1 MKSVLAKFE
10 AYLLTEKR
18 VSKNTFAAYQSDLG
32 QFVQFLQNNTIELAN
47 VTGDHLKLFLH
58 FLKGQE
64 IGARSMARKIST
76 LKLFFRWANE
86 RLSWNVQA
94 NQLRA
99 PKLEK
104 KLPTYLKPSEIEQL
118 LQAAHADNSLHGKRN
133 SVMLYLL
140 YATGMRISEL
150 INLELAH
157 LQLESALIYVLGKGG
172 KGRLVPIPE
181 HITSMIRNYIDTV
194 RPQLMAAEMINGT
207 PFLFPVLYG
216 KVAKPISRQS
226 FWMILNELCE
236 RAGIKKSISPHML
249 RHSLATHLLQQG
261 ANLRSLQMLLGHENL
276 ATVEIYTHL
285 EKSHVR
291 KVYDKKHPRA

>member
-1 MKSVLAKFE
+1 MKSVVNQFE

-32 QFVQFLQNNTIELAN
+32 QFVQFLENNAIELASVSADN
-47 VTGDHLKLFLH
+47 LRSFLH
-58 FLKGQE
+58 YLKHEE

-76 LKLFFRWANE
+76 IKLFFRWAQE
-86 RLSWNVQA
+86 RLSWKVSTD
-94 NQLRA
+94 QLRA

-104 KLPTYLKPSEIEQL
+104 KLPTYLKPSEIELL
-118 LQAAHADNSLHGKRN
+118 LQTAHADSSLHGKRN
-133 SVMLYLL
+133 SAMLYLL

-150 INLELAH
+150 INLELSH

-194 RPQLMAAEMINGT
+194 RPQLMPVEMVNAT
-207 PFLFPVLYG
+207 SFLFPVLYG
-216 KVAKPISRQS
+216 KAAKPISRQS
-226 FWMILNELCE
+226 FWMILKELCE
-236 RAGIKKSISPHML
+236 RAGIKRSISPHML

>member
-10 AYLLTEKR
+10 AYLLTEKC
-18 VSKNTFAAYQSDLG
+18 VSKNTFAAYQSDID
-32 QFVQFLQNNTIELAN
+32 QFVEFLNKEKIELEA
-47 VTGDHLKLFLH
+47 VTIDHLKLFLR
-58 FLKGQE
+58 FLKELE
-64 IGARSMARKIST
+64 ISARSMARKIST
-76 LKLFFRWANE
+76 LKLFFRWGHE
-86 RLSWNVQA
+86 RLAWNVQT
-94 NQLRA
+94 NQLRS

-118 LQAAHADNSLHGKRN
+118 LQAAQIDSSHHGKRN
-133 SVMLYLL
+133 CTMLYLL

-150 INLELAH
+150 INLEISH
-157 LQLESALIYVLGKGG
+157 LQLESGLIYVLAKGG
-172 KGRLVPIPE
+172 KGRMVPIPDN
-181 HITSMIRNYIDTV
+181 INAMIRTYLTTTRTHLLPEELIKN
-194 RPQLMAAEMINGT
+194 T
-207 PFLFPVLYG
+207 PYLFPVVYG

-226 FWMILNELCE
+226 FWIILKDLCE